1 MSSTTSGRIINVTK
15 FDGRLQPFD
24 RGKVAR
30 TCVRMGADP
39 AFAAQVAGRIE
50 AEAYEGIPT
59 KKIMQTIFANLR
71 RRMPEMRHRIDLRTA
86 IAMMRPKPDFE
97 LFVATILRAYGYKV
111 KSNQFLQGRC
121 VEHEIDA
128 VAENGRDV
136 FYVEVKHHFNAHT
149 YTGLDV
155 FLQAAAAFEDL
166 ADGFKAGRHRTAFT
180 KAMLV
185 TNAKMSEHALRYAD
199 CRGIRYLSWE
209 APRGRSLGE
218 VIGKHKLYP
227 ITLIRGLDAGVQ
239 AKLGD
244 AGIVTLKQ
252 LVEMPEAGIL
262 RAAHVQKQALRE
274 LRHAASEL
282 LG

>member
-1 MSSTTSGRIINVTK
+1 MRGGRITNVMK

-24 RGKVAR
+24 RSKVAR

-39 AFAAQVAGRIE
+39 AFAEEVANRIE

-59 KKIMQTIFANLR
+59 KKIMQMIFANLR

-86 IAMMRPKPDFE
+86 ISMLRPKPDFE

-121 VEHEIDA
+121 IEHEIDA
-128 VAENGRDV
+128 VAQNGRDV
-136 FYVEVKHHFNAHT
+136 VYVEVKHHFNAHT

-166 ADGFKAGRHRTAFT
+166 EDGFRAGRHRTAFT

-218 VIGKHKLYP
+218 VIDKHKLYP

-252 LVEMPEAGIL
+252 LVEAPEEEIL
-262 RAAHVQKQALRE
+262 RATKLQRPVLRE
-274 LRHAASEL
+274 LRQKAVAL
-282 LG
+282 L

>member
-1 MSSTTSGRIINVTK
+1 MVYVTK

-30 TCVRMGADP
+30 TCVRMGADS
-39 AFAAQVAGRIE
+39 AFAAQVADRIE

-59 KKIMQTIFANLR
+59 KKIMQMIFAHLR
-71 RRMPEMRHRIDLRTA
+71 RRMPEMKHRIDLRTA
-86 IAMMRPKPDFE
+86 IAMLRPKPDFE
-97 LFVATILRAYGYKV
+97 LFVAAILRAYGYKV

-121 VEHEIDA
+121 IEHEIDA
-128 VAENGRDV
+128 IAEDGKDV

-155 FLQAAAAFEDL
+155 FLQARAAFEDL
-166 ADGFKAGRHRTAFT
+166 TDGYKAGTHKTDFT

-218 VIGKHKLYP
+218 VIDKNKLYP
-227 ITLIRGLDAGVQ
+227 VTLIRGLDSGTQ

-244 AGIVTLKQ
+244 AGIVMLRQ
-252 LVEMPEAGIL
+252 LVEMPEAEIL

-274 LRHAASEL
+274 LRHAAAEL
-282 LG
+282 LS

>member
-1 MSSTTSGRIINVTK
+1 MRGGRIINVMK

-24 RGKVAR
+24 RGKIAR

-39 AFAAQVAGRIE
+39 AFAEEVANRVE

-59 KKIMQTIFANLR
+59 KRVMQMIFANLR

-97 LFVATILRAYGYKV
+97 LFVATILRAYGYKA

-121 VEHEIDA
+121 IEHEIDA
-128 VAENGRDV
+128 VAENGKDV

-166 ADGFKAGRHRTAFT
+166 EDGFKAGRHRTAFT

-209 APRGRSLGE
+209 APPGRSLGE
-218 VIGKHKLYP
+218 VIDKHKLYP
-227 ITLIRGLDAGVQ
+227 ITLIRGLDSGTQ

-252 LVEMPEAGIL
+252 LVEAPEEEIL
-262 RAAHVQKQALRE
+262 RATKLQRPVLRE
-274 LRHAASEL
+274 LRQKAVAL
-282 LG
+282 L